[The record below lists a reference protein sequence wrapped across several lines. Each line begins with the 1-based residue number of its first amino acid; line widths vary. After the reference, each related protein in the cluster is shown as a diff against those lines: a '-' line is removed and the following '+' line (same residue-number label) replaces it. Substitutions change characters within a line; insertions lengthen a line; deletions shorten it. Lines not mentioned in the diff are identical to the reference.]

1 MKTKLNEEIGRRLK
15 WLAFFEG
22 ITTRKLA
29 TVLNVTPSTLYY
41 IMNGRVPLSL
51 DKAAKLATYFKVSLD
66 DLLGDG
72 TLIPIYFRHKSG
84 MSKEAACAEFLEK
97 VDIYL
102 HAQESAAASKEA
114 NA

>member
-15 WLAFFEG
+15 WLAFFGG

-51 DKAAKLATYFKVSLD
+51 DKAAKLASYFKVSLD

-72 TLIPIYFRHKSG
+72 TLIPIYFRYKPG
-84 MSKEAACAEFLEK
+84 MSKEVACAEFFEK
-97 VDIYL
+97 VESYL
-102 HAQESAAASKEA
+102 HTQESADAKEA
-114 NA
+114 DA

>member
-15 WLAFFEG
+15 WLAFLGG

-51 DKAAKLATYFKVSLD
+51 DKAAKLATYFKISLD

-72 TLIPIYFRHKSG
+72 TLIPIYFRLKPG
-84 MSKEAACAEFLEK
+84 MNKETACAEFWDK
-97 VDIYL
+97 VENYL
-102 HAQESAAASKEA
+102 HAQESNAASKEVDA
-114 NA
+114 